1 MLDST
6 QVKPDE
12 NIQYNFAYLI
22 DTSDSVGTNTLQQAK
37 DAYTSLTKS
46 LMERGIADV
55 STFAIIPF
63 GSDASL
69 QTPENATEVISTIE
83 GLSGNGFTNF
93 NAALE
98 TANQFFSNAPSGARN
113 ITYFLSDGFSTI
125 GGSFDDSA

>member
-46 LMERGIADV
+46 
-55 STFAIIPF
+55 
-63 GSDASL
+63 
-69 QTPENATEVISTIE
+69 
-83 GLSGNGFTNF
+83 
-93 NAALE
+93 
-98 TANQFFSNAPSGARN
+98 
-113 ITYFLSDGFSTI
+113 
-125 GGSFDDSA
+125 